1 MRLSWQ
7 AWRSLQSWSST
18 CQPESLNRKLRAM
31 EVAAVESRGL
41 TSWRSQ
47 HVFVTL
53 FATPMCL
60 ILGHLGESVV
70 RCVTMVPWPCQ
81 SAQLQCNFLSTPV
94 KPTGSIIPCSLVMH
108 GCTDGYKI
116 VMGNNSAVHENI

>member
-18 CQPESLNRKLRAM
+18 CQPESVNRKQRAM
-31 EVAAVESRGL
+31 ELAVESRGV

-47 HVFVTL
+47 LV
-53 FATPMCL
+53 FATLSATPVCL

-70 RCVTMVPWPCQ
+70 RSATVVPWPCQ
-81 SAQLQCNFLSTPV
+81 CAQLQCNFLSTPV
-94 KPTGSIIPCSLVMH
+94 KPSGSIIQCSLVMH

-116 VMGNNSAVHENI
+116 VIGNNSCA